1 MGSLINNK
9 EVCEKEI
16 QARVCVNWKKWR
28 EVKSV
33 LNDKGM
39 SMRLK
44 TKIHYSGQAGDDV
57 WFGVLGTK
65 EGRKKVKY
73 NRDENATNDVGCDLK

>member
-1 MGSLINNK
+1 
-9 EVCEKEI
+9 
-16 QARVCVNWKKWR
+16 
-28 EVKSV
+28 
-33 LNDKGM
+33 
-39 SMRLK
+39 MRLK

-65 EGRKKVKY
+65 EERRKKVKY